1 MTATEKKSPYF
12 DRIGN
17 RFRRRLDRVQPP
29 DSLPRDLR
37 HTLAHPYSEQHPGDL
52 LGLARILGHESQ
64 DTTKIY
70 TRITSGELARPVEQ
84 LSLNAYG

>member
-1 MTATEKKSPYF
+1 MMATEQKSPYF

-52 LGLARILGHESQ
+52 LGLARILG
-64 DTTKIY
+64 TKVK
-70 TRITSGELARPVEQ
+70 TQRKFTPA
-84 LSLNAYG
+84 SLLENWPGL